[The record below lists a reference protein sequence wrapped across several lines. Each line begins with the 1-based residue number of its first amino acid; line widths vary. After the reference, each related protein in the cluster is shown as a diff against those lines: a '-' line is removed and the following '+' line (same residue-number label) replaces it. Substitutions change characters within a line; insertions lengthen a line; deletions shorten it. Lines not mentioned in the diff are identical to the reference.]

1 MTKIALFMIMCSYVA
16 GDCMNPIEMDT
27 YYDDMYSCLNAGH
40 LESIN
45 KAKEIGKDDINQHG
59 IYMKFVCLEKEIILP
74 KGKPI

>member
-16 GDCMNPIEMDT
+16 GDCMSPVEMST

-40 LESIN
+40 QESID

-59 IYMKFVCLEKEIILP
+59 IYLSLIHI
-74 KGKPI
+74 

>member
-16 GDCMNPIEMDT
+16 GTCIDPVEMDT

-45 KAKEIGKDDINQHG
+45 KSKEIGKDYINQLG
-59 IYMKFVCLEKEIILP
+59 IYMKFICLEKEIILP
-74 KGKPI
+74 KGKPV